1 MKLRTT
7 YRGFTKAVDLYFDHL
22 MSRVVPLQVKDKR
35 LLILS
40 CLPSESQAALG
51 KLPDE
56 NPVVLLNT
64 PIHSSP
70 LREIWRTAM
79 LTFSKSVHP
88 SVVSVSAEMIAGH
101 EDSY

>member
-1 MKLRTT
+1 M
-7 YRGFTKAVDLYFDHL
+7 
-22 MSRVVPLQVKDKR
+22 
-35 LLILS
+35 ILS
-40 CLPSESQAALG
+40 CLPYEYQAALG

-56 NPVVLLNT
+56 NPAVLLNT

-70 LREIWRTAM
+70 LQETWRTAI

-88 SVVSVSAEMIAGH
+88 SVVSVSAEMTAGH